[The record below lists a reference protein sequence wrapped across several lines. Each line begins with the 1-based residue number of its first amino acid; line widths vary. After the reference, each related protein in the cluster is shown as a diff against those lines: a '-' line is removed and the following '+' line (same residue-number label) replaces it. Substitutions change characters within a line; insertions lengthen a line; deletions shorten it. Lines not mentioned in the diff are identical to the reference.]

1 MKVKAYTDG
10 ACSGNP
16 GPGGWGV
23 YLIAENKLG
32 KVVKEETGGELAR
45 AIITG
50 GKQATIK
57 LKTTQ
62 LLEDAREIKP
72 SLVVLEVLS
81 E

>member
-1 MKVKAYTDG
+1 MHEEISEYYYDDE
-10 ACSGNP
+10 SGR
-16 GPGGWGV
+16 V
-23 YLIAENKLG
+23 AVI
-32 KVVKEETGGELAR
+32 VKEETGGELVR
-45 AIITG
+45 AIITIG
-50 GKQATIK
+50 LQATIE